1 MDMWPWLSHVTNCI
15 PFFWPFC
22 IMDLNRFS
30 TLHSCWKIQFLELF
44 PCSRIP
50 KKNIAITSG
59 WNYHVIIYGMHF
71 EASDMFS
78 MSCQCKDNFIG
89 NPPFCKPECMRN
101 SDCKLDKACVT
112 NKCKDPCTNNCGLNT
127 DCKVVN
133 HRPICACLQGYTGD
147 PFVSCNPLPITGN
160 LGWLVIGLK
169 LKQYLV
175 VV

>member
-1 MDMWPWLSHVTNCI
+1 MINTFVLSIAKTINETIIDPCKYNPCGEHATCT
-15 PFFWPFC
+15 
-22 IMDLNRFS
+22 LNS
-30 TLHSCWKIQFLELF
+30 KQKVE
-44 PCSRIP
+44 
-50 KKNIAITSG
+50 
-59 WNYHVIIYGMHF
+59 
-71 EASDMFS
+71 
-78 MSCQCKDNFIG
+78 CQCKDNFIG

-160 LGWLVIGLK
+160 FGLVGDWFK
-169 LKQYLV
+169 VETVFGSGV
-175 VV
+175 VVVEYE